1 MIREQSRFS
10 INPLYVVAVA
20 LCCVCSITTTLYQG
34 IFFGL
39 VTVVVALL
47 CINLV
52 SLVEKIADK
61 NLRAFLITMLA
72 ALFIVVGEYV
82 LELIAK
88 DFFVDN
94 LEYLKWTLLAVVT
107 LSIVPTYFE
116 TRLTTRFYFANMF
129 YSLFAF
135 LVLTITYSAIIEIC
149 AYGTIAGFALIGGW
163 SGFFFARQLFF
174 QLFIIAILTI
184 IANLIYQKTEDKKL
198 KFNLLVERYKAQIK
212 QVLIQKSQEKENKN
226 G

>member
-20 LCCVCSITTTLYQG
+20 LCCVSFITTTLYQG

-39 VTVVVALL
+39 VTVFVALI

-52 SLVEKIADK
+52 SCVEKIADK
-61 NLRAFLITMLA
+61 NLRAFLIAMLS

-82 LELIAK
+82 IELLAK
-88 DFFVDN
+88 EFFVDN
-94 LEYLKWTLLAVVT
+94 IENLKYTLLAVVT

-116 TRLTTRFYFANMF
+116 TRLTTKFYFSNMF
-129 YSLFAF
+129 FSLFAF
-135 LVLTITYSAIIEIC
+135 LVLVIIYSAILELC
-149 AYGTIAGFALIGGW
+149 AYGSIAGFKLVA
-163 SGFFFARQLFF
+163 SFNGFYFARQLFF
-174 QLFIIAILTI
+174 QLLVVAMLTI
-184 IANLIYQKTEDKKL
+184 LANIVYQKVQDKKL
-198 KFNLLVERYKAQIK
+198 KFDLLVERYKAQIK
-212 QVLIQKSQEKENKN
+212 QVLIQKSQQKENKN